1 MFSTLPRSELRR
13 LVVIA
18 LAITGAWIVAGFF
31 FGSQHQ
37 SMINAR
43 GHQDN
48 LSERQM
54 ATMMSMLIWALLTP
68 IVIYIADLFP
78 LRKSQRLRSVLL
90 LIPIAILIAA
100 VRSASDA
107 WLPVILEGI
116 PSSVG
121 DYRSSVPALFHTH
134 LLFVV
139 LLIGIANF
147 ARLQREAAQRHAAE
161 ARVEAELAQA
171 RLSRLRADLH
181 PHFLFNAL
189 NSVAGVIYTDPAAA
203 RQMLTRL
210 SDLLGY
216 SLARQEAREVPLGDE
231 LAFVDRYLDILR
243 MRFGNR
249 LTTSI
254 VVDPEL
260 AHLPM
265 PPLLLQPLVEN
276 AVVHGIAHRR
286 DGGTITIRA
295 ERAGFWL
302 RLQVR
307 DNGPGLDPKA
317 IPPRRGSIGVPNVR
331 ARLESLYGGEQ
342 SLTYRREGDE
352 LVAEIRIRIA
362 SPAVAELSTEARP

>member
-1 MFSTLPRSELRR
+1 MVSRADFRR
-13 LVVIA
+13 LAVIA
-18 LAITGAWIVAGFF
+18 LAITAAWIVAGFF
-31 FGSQHQ
+31 FGWQHL

-48 LSERQM
+48 PTERQFVIII
-54 ATMMSMLIWALLTP
+54 AMLIWAIFTP

-78 LRKSQRLRSVLL
+78 LRKSQRLRSILL
-90 LIPIAILIAA
+90 LIPIALLFAA
-100 VRSASDA
+100 LRAAADA
-107 WLPVILEGI
+107 WLPVVLEGI
-116 PSSVG
+116 PLRMADYRNSVG
-121 DYRSSVPALFHTH
+121 ALFHTH
-134 LLFVV
+134 LLFIV

-147 ARLQREAAQRHAAE
+147 ARLQREAAYRHAAE
-161 ARVEAELAQA
+161 ARVEADLAQA
-171 RLSRLRADLH
+171 RLWRLRADLH

-203 RQMLTRL
+203 RQMLQRL

-254 VVDPEL
+254 VADPEV
-260 AHLPM
+260 AHLPI

-276 AVVHGIAHRR
+276 AVVHGISRRR
-286 DGGTITIRA
+286 DGGTIEIRA
-295 ERAGFWL
+295 ERAGSWL
-302 RLQVR
+302 HLQVR

-317 IPPRRGSIGVPNVR
+317 TPRHPSIGVPNVR
-331 ARLESLYGGEQ
+331 ARLESLYGDEQ
-342 SLTYRREGDE
+342 SLTYQREGDE
-352 LVAEIRIRIA
+352 LVAEIRIRMTTL
-362 SPAVAELSTEARP
+362 PAEAQA